1 MTEGPRLSRPLLDH
15 FELVE
20 GEGRR
25 PGGAAGATECG
36 EVMSCTDEGALSFVT
51 TRCYSYRDSPYKR
64 EWEVRITEYPR
75 LPTAHELA
83 GRGAH
88 GVDVQRRRQAE
99 RAVLIVR

>member
-51 TRCYSYRDSPYKR
+51 TVCSSYRDSPYKPER
-64 EWEVRITEYPR
+64 
-75 LPTAHELA
+75 
-83 GRGAH
+83 GRQN
-88 GVDVQRRRQAE
+88 DRRPSCICCLRVKQVYHL
-99 RAVLIVR
+99 VLSSFV